1 VPEQVEALVQ
11 RIEREQGRLDI
22 LVNDIWG
29 AEHITEW
36 NVPVWQHSLEKGL
49 RILDLGVRT
58 HLITNHFALP
68 LLIRQPGG
76 LVVEVTDGTEEY
88 NREEYRLNV
97 FYDLAKT
104 SLNRVAWALAQEL
117 KPHGCA
123 AVSLTPGWMRSEI
136 MLELFGI
143 SEDNWREGGKQDPHF
158 LISET
163 PRYTGRAIAALASDP
178 EVRRW
183 NGRSLSSG
191 ELAEVYGFTD
201 IDGSRPNFDELYREV
216 IGAARGTGSDNGH
229 QRVLHGEQAPWTA
242 RGDGQLSPFFHAI
255 GGAHQSETDSG
266 TVTLIALGS
275 SVFS

>member
-1 VPEQVEALVQ
+1 M
-11 RIEREQGRLDI
+11 
-22 LVNDIWG
+22 
-29 AEHITEW
+29 
-36 NVPVWQHSLEKGL
+36 
-49 RILDLGVRT
+49 
-58 HLITNHFALP
+58 
-68 LLIRQPGG
+68 
-76 LVVEVTDGTEEY
+76 TDGTEEY
-88 NREEYRLNV
+88 NREEYRLNL

-104 SLNRVAWALAQEL
+104 SLNRAAWALAQEL

-201 IDGSRPNFDELYREV
+201 IDGSRPNFMSYYREV
-216 IGAARGTGSDNGH
+216 IKPGKPADADRY
-229 QRVLHGEQAPWTA
+229 R
-242 RGDGQLSPFFHAI
+242 
-255 GGAHQSETDSG
+255 
-266 TVTLIALGS
+266 
-275 SVFS
+275 